1 MQTTPTF
8 RRPTLLG
15 LRLLLPAVPL
25 LLLPLVLPHARA
37 DGATAAVGYTSIHTD
52 IADKDYLGGGWGL
65 NATEI
70 YVVPFRINTLGN
82 YSLTSASFLF
92 QSQAYGGDPNTSGGG
107 QHGGGPPPTD
117 GGSGGD
123 PVYSVYPGASELS
136 VQVFSSLPDS
146 LTLPTSLVTFA
157 DFEGYPNGG
166 GNVTLTPL
174 SSSPTL
180 NADTTYYLS
189 IYKPINPY
197 SGIFWGA
204 PEWSGGP
211 VDGDPDFVS
220 ALYDNGTQLP
230 FYKITADGVT
240 EHYGV
245 IGGFSLTATA
255 VSAVPE
261 PATAAAILGGS
272 VLAAALWVRRR
283 RKNIA
288 APRES
293 SPPQP

>member
-1 MQTTPTF
+1 MRTTPAF

-15 LRLLLPAVPL
+15 LRLLLPAAIL
-25 LLLPLVLPHARA
+25 LSLPLVLPHARA
-37 DGATAAVGYTSIHTD
+37 DGATAAVGYTSINAG
-52 IADKDYLGGGWGL
+52 IASPNDLSGGWGL

-82 YSLTSASFLF
+82 YSLTSLSLLF
-92 QSQAYGGDPNTSGGG
+92 VTDAYGGDPSTSGGVG
-107 QHGGGPPPTD
+107 HGGGPPPSD
-117 GGSGGD
+117 GGSGPD
-123 PVYSVYPGASELS
+123 PDYEYPPGVGLS

-146 LTLPTSLVTFA
+146 LTLPTSLVTFGFA
-157 DFEGYPNGG
+157 TAIPNGG
-166 GNVTLTPL
+166 GITTFMPL
-174 SSSPTL
+174 SSPTL

-189 IYKPINPY
+189 VYQPTNPY
-197 SGIFWGA
+197 ASVGWGM
-204 PEWSGGP
+204 PEWSGL
-211 VDGDPDFVS
+211 VDGPLSDPI
-220 ALYDNGTQLP
+220 AGLYDNGTQLP
-230 FYKITADGVT
+230 YYKVTADGGT

-261 PATAAAILGGS
+261 PATAAVILGGS
-272 VLAAALWVRRR
+272 VLAAALCVRRR

-288 APRES
+288 ATRES

>member
-1 MQTTPTF
+1 MRTTPAF
-8 RRPTLLG
+8 RGPTLLG
-15 LRLLLPAVPL
+15 LRLFLPAAIL
-25 LLLPLVLPHARA
+25 LSLPLVLPHARA
-37 DGATAAVGYTSIHTD
+37 DDATAAVGYTSIN
-52 IADKDYLGGGWGL
+52 ADTASHLYLRSGWGL

-82 YSLTSASFLF
+82 YSLTSVSFLF
-92 QSQAYGGDPNTSGGG
+92 QSQAYGGDPDTSGGNE
-107 QHGGGPPPTD
+107 HGGGPPPGD
-117 GGSGGD
+117 GSSEGD
-123 PVYSVYPGASELS
+123 PVDSVYPGASELS

-146 LTLPTSLVTFA
+146 LTLPISLVTFA

-174 SSSPTL
+174 SSPTL

-197 SGIFWGA
+197 SSILWGM
-204 PEWSGGP
+204 PVWSGDP
-211 VDGDPDFVS
+211 VDGPALDYI
-220 ALYDNGTQLP
+220 AGLYDNGTQLP
-230 FYKITADGVT
+230 FYKVTADGVT
-240 EHYGV
+240 GHYGV

-261 PATAAAILGGS
+261 PATAAVILGGS
-272 VLAAALWVRRR
+272 VAAAALWVRRR